1 MRSAE
6 FRRVGWAQTWV
17 RSDTERSDA
26 RRSRRTSARA
36 ARSHRLGAI
45 MKSLRLHTAAAK
57 LNGVAVARSRR
68 SSSSSTRGRPPIHPP
83 GASGAPGAEGA
94 PHGLLLWGGVF
105 INDAERRGGGFIDE
119 AERHGGGS
127 NHRGG
132 AAQCGLRPQRRG
144 HDTRHRPPFQEP
156 SSHFLE
162 T

>member
-1 MRSAE
+1 
-6 FRRVGWAQTWV
+6 VGWAQTRV
-17 RSDTERSDA
+17 RSDTERSEA

-45 MKSLRLHTAAAK
+45 MKSLRLYTAAAK
-57 LNGVAVARSRR
+57 SNGVAVAQSRR
-68 SSSSSTRGRPPIHPP
+68 SSSSSTRGRPPILP
-83 GASGAPGAEGA
+83 PGAEGA
-94 PHGLLLWGGVF
+94 PHGLLLWGGGF

-144 HDTRHRPPFQEP
+144 HGARRRPPFQEP
-156 SSHFLE
+156 PSHFLE